1 MDKARKLVEYGR
13 NNRNGAIRHMSKVM
27 KMLGGSGLVAVL
39 GVMLLGF
46 SGAFNATTVSAESPP
61 NPPSRFVGSVKIDGT
76 NAPAGTTIEAKIG
89 TTTCGVSSVFTASGE
104 SRYALDSPA
113 LDPGANP
120 NCGTDGAVVT
130 FYIGGKLANE
140 TGKWANYQLG
150 TVNLTFTTPTPATT
164 ATPGAGATPSK
175 TPGAP
180 VTGNSSSTGE
190 STAIWLFAVL
200 GMGALA
206 FGVGG
211 VTAARRSR

>member
-1 MDKARKLVEYGR
+1 MT
-13 NNRNGAIRHMSKVM
+13 KVM
-27 KMLGGSGLVAVL
+27 KMLGGSGLAAVL
-39 GVMLLGF
+39 GVLLLGF

-61 NPPSRFVGSVKIDGT
+61 NPPSRFVGNVKIDGA

-89 TTTCGVSSVFTASGE
+89 TTTCGVATAFTASGE
-104 SRYALDSPA
+104 TRYALDSPA

-130 FYIGGKLANE
+130 FYVGGKLANE

-150 TVNLTFTTPTPATT
+150 TVNLTVTTVVATT
-164 ATPGAGATPSK
+164 TPGASATPSK

-180 VTGNSSSTGE
+180 VTGNTGTSGE
-190 STAIWLFAVL
+190 STAIWLFAIL

-211 VTAARRSR
+211 VTVARRSR

>member
-1 MDKARKLVEYGR
+1 MT
-13 NNRNGAIRHMSKVM
+13 KVM
-27 KMLGGSGLVAVL
+27 KMLGGSGLAAVL
-39 GVMLLGF
+39 GVVLLGF
-46 SGAFNATTVSAESPP
+46 SGAFGATTVSAESPP
-61 NPPSRFVGSVKIDGT
+61 NPPSRFVGSVKVDGA

-89 TTTCGVSSVFTASGE
+89 TTTCGVASAFTASGE
-104 SRYALDSPA
+104 TRYALDSPA

-150 TVNLTFTTPTPATT
+150 TVNLTYTTPVTATVT
-164 ATPGAGATPSK
+164 ATPGAGTPGATPSL
-175 TPGAP
+175 TPKPP
-180 VTGNSSSTGE
+180 VVGNSAPTGE
-190 STAIWLFAVL
+190 SAAIWLFAIL

-211 VTAARRSR
+211 VTVARRSR